1 MTATDL
7 STPAPAVAAPGDP
20 QTRRAGRAG
29 SRVWRLARVRRRSC
43 SRRPALLL
51 PFYWMVVASLKT
63 NNDVFTIPITW
74 LPDPVVWRNYLDIW
88 QRSDMTTWL
97 RNTLLLSVV
106 VTVLQVLTGSFAAYG
121 FARVRFPGRN
131 LLFLAYVG
139 TIAVPW
145 QSYMIP
151 QFILMS
157 KLHLSN
163 TLWSIVALQ
172 AFGAFGVFL
181 MKQFYETIP
190 EELSEAARID
200 GLSEFGIYRRIML
213 PLSRPAL
220 ASLALLTFVTTWND
234 YLGPLI
240 YLRSPELRT
249 IQLGLHTFISPV
261 QRRVRADHDGLR
273 AVRAARRGHLP
284 ARPALLHRGHRHDRT
299 EGLRPMRSRHDTI
312 AAVFDGVYVA
322 LVTNLLLVL
331 GCLPLVVARVHH
343 RRGALLAAATRW
355 PPRLRAR
362 ALCGLR
368 GHVRRTRPGGTGG
381 RAPHLRP
388 APGGP
393 PPGRRCSGRRQPW
406 LPWSCSASTPRA
418 AWGHRVGA
426 LALPVLATLIVLTV
440 ATTLLGLVTVAER
453 PTARL
458 RDVARACALPGG
470 APVVPHRRVAARA
483 RAARAAPRGPPRDRA
498 RPRRRAAALRR
509 VGQQPLH
516 ACGPRSTHR
525 RPQPGAPDHHALPAT
540 EPGRRRHTCPAPDR
554 THEGEQHP

>member
-7 STPAPAVAAPGDP
+7 ATPPPAVAAPGDRGTP
-20 QTRRAGRAG
+20 TRRAG
-29 SRVWRLARVRRRSC
+29 SRGWRLVGYAALALAVVG
-43 SRRPALLL
+43 LLL

-97 RNTLLLSVV
+97 WNTLLLSMV
-106 VTVLQVLTGSFAAYG
+106 VTFLQVLTGSFAAYG

-131 LLFLAYVG
+131 VLFLAYVG

-157 KLHLSN
+157 KLQLSN

-190 EELSEAARID
+190 EELSESARVD

-249 IQLGLHTFISPV
+249 IQLGLNTFISEYN
-261 QRRVRADHDGLR
+261 AEY
-273 AVRAARRGHLP
+273 
-284 ARPALLHRGHRHDRT
+284 ALIMTG
-299 EGLRPMRSRHDTI
+299 S
-312 AAVFDGVYVA
+312 
-322 LVTNLLLVL
+322 VL
-331 GCLPLVVARVHH
+331 SV
-343 RRGALLAAATRW
+343 
-355 PPRLRAR
+355 
-362 ALCGLR
+362 
-368 GHVRRTRPGGTGG
+368 
-381 RAPHLRP
+381 
-388 APGGP
+388 
-393 PPGRRCSGRRQPW
+393 
-406 LPWSCSASTPRA
+406 
-418 AWGHRVGA
+418 
-426 LALPVLATLIVLTV
+426 LPVAAIFLLGQRHFIEGI
-440 ATTLLGLVTVAER
+440 ATTGLK
-453 PTARL
+453 
-458 RDVARACALPGG
+458 G
-470 APVVPHRRVAARA
+470 
-483 RAARAAPRGPPRDRA
+483 
-498 RPRRRAAALRR
+498 
-509 VGQQPLH
+509 
-516 ACGPRSTHR
+516 
-525 RPQPGAPDHHALPAT
+525 
-540 EPGRRRHTCPAPDR
+540 
-554 THEGEQHP
+554 